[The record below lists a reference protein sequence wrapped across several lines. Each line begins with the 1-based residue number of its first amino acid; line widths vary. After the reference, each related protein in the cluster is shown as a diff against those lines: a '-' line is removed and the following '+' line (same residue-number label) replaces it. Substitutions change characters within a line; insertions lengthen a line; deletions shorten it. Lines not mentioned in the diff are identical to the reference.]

1 MKKSVCTTLLLVAAL
16 ATAAFAGD
24 EKKAATP
31 QQGQAEMQAMMAAVS
46 PGPQHELMKQLT
58 GNHTYTM
65 KMWMDPSQPPMES
78 TGKRSAELLLGG
90 RYLQEKYT
98 GTFMGMPFEGI
109 GWLGYD
115 NGAKE
120 WVGAWVDNMGTG
132 IMNSHGTCDKNT
144 WSMTGESTDPT
155 TGKKWASHST
165 LKIVDANTF
174 VMEMYGTGPDG
185 KEMKMFEMTCKKAM

>member
-1 MKKSVCTTLLLVAAL
+1 MKKSVCTMLVLVAAL
-16 ATAAFAGD
+16 AVAAFAD
-24 EKKAATP
+24 DKKPAGSQP
-31 QQGQAEMQAMMAAVS
+31 SQADMQAMMAAMS

-65 KMWMDPSQPPMES
+65 KMWQDPAAPPMES

-90 RYLQEKYT
+90 RFLQEKYS

-115 NGAKE
+115 NAGKQ
-120 WVGAWVDNMGTG
+120 WVGSWIDNMGTG
-132 IMNSHGTCDKNT
+132 IMNSTGTYDNGM
-144 WSMTGESTDPT
+144 WSMTGESTDPA
-155 TGKKWASHST
+155 TGKKWSSRST

-174 VMEMYGTGPDG
+174 QMEMYSKGADG